1 MKILIADDSDAVR
14 RGVIRLLSLNENW
27 AICGEARD
35 GSEAIAK
42 ARELRPDLVI
52 LDIRM
57 PELNGLE
64 AAAQL
69 HREFPEIK
77 ILIMSQHDPAALLAR
92 ALAAGANGCV
102 DKGRLGSDLSAAILD
117 LCKAESPAASADAD

>member
-14 RGVIRLLSLNENW
+14 GGVVRLLSLNEEW
-27 AICGEARD
+27 TVCGEARD
-35 GSEAIAK
+35 GSEAVAK

-57 PELNGLE
+57 PGLNGLE

-69 HREFPEIK
+69 RREFPSIK
-77 ILIMSQHDPAALLAR
+77 ILIMSQHDPAALLPR

-117 LCKAESPAASADAD
+117 LCKAESSTAPAEAG